1 MEMQM
6 TTETLTAAASR
17 PEPGTMRGVI
27 PYIGFDGR
35 AAEAIDFY
43 ARAFGARDL
52 GQMPDQDNPDR
63 LMHAQIEINGGALM
77 MTDRSAPGVTEAP
90 RPQGFHLQL
99 VVDDGDA
106 WWSRAL
112 AAGCTVVMPFEAMF
126 WGDRWGMVRDPFGLD
141 WAILEPGLGNDAN
154 KTGANP

>member
-17 PEPGTMRGVI
+17 PEPETMRGVI

-43 ARAFGARDL
+43 VRAFGAREL
-52 GQMPDQDNPDR
+52 GRMPDQANPDI
-63 LMHAQIEINGGALM
+63 LMHAQIEIHGGALM
-77 MTDRSAPGVTEAP
+77 MTDCRAPGVTEAP

-99 VVDDGDA
+99 VVADGDA
-106 WWSRAL
+106 WWSRAI
-112 AAGCTVVMPFEAMF
+112 AAGCTVLMPFEPMF
-126 WGDRWGMVRDPFGLD
+126 WGDRWGMLRDPFGLD
-141 WAILEPGLGNDAN
+141 WAIDEPADCNDAN